1 MNFPE
6 LPSFLKLSSFLAARY
21 FLFSFV
27 LTQALSN
34 SFLCIYFLFLGVLFL
49 F

>member
-6 LPSFLKLSSFLAARY
+6 LSSFLNYLAFWLQGIF
-21 FLFSFV
+21 FLFF

-34 SFLCIYFLFLGVLFL
+34 SSLCIYFLFLGVPFL